1 MTVVA
6 IYSSR
11 GNQKGTG
18 PGNDPSAQLAGKREQ
33 RPPQDEWMNRWM
45 AHASSRFSAN
55 DRRRVVDSELAFLVW
70 HCNLSC
76 VLSNQVARVDL
87 TSSSRSERNGYSTYS
102 SPYSGRTYCSVP
114 LSTKNMMIPRPL
126 LAVLPLRVG
135 HWIQSE
141 LVTALSLSGTTDA
154 RNRNDSRSDGQ
165 RREQISRNRAMH
177 ASVMSRTPGLE
188 SVKLR
193 LLMAD
198 RNTINVAA
206 LSPS

>member
-6 IYSSR
+6 VYSSR

-45 AHASSRFSAN
+45 AHASSQFSAN
-55 DRRRVVDSELAFLVW
+55 DRCRVVDNELAFLVR

-76 VLSNQVARVDL
+76 VLSNQVARADL

-114 LSTKNMMIPRPL
+114 LSTKNMVISRPL

-135 HWIQSE
+135 RCLQSE
-141 LVTALSLSGTTDA
+141 LVTALPLSGTTDA
-154 RNRNDSRSDGQ
+154 RNRNDSRRDGQ
-165 RREQISRNRAMH
+165 WREQI
-177 ASVMSRTPGLE
+177 PGTGPCMPL
-188 SVKLR
+188 
-193 LLMAD
+193 
-198 RNTINVAA
+198 
-206 LSPS
+206 